1 MWHKQMK
8 VIFDLDGTIADIS
21 HRTHF
26 VRGGNKDWESFFAG
40 CVADTPNWPVVRALE
55 AHRAVG
61 HHVEIWSARS
71 DIVRHETEAWLEFAA
86 NIPPSLLTR
95 MRSAGNNTPDV
106 VLKRCWLN
114 QLHESERPDVV
125 YDDRQRVVDMWREEG
140 IACFQV
146 AANWEAPRM
155 IEPVQQ
161 PLMALLVG
169 PSGAGKSTYARQHFN
184 DSWVLSS
191 DALRAEYCGDFKS
204 QERNE
209 DVFEAMRRLARARL
223 ECGLPVVIDVT
234 NLRRRDRLA
243 FVSLVPVGT
252 RVEYVVIDRPLLEKL
267 RDAGWRA
274 GVMVK
279 GKELIVAHH
288 ERFQSSLK
296 DILAGDGLPNVSVH
310 DARTGGLKVAA

>member
-1 MWHKQMK
+1 MK

-21 HRTHF
+21 HRVHF
-26 VRGGNKDWESFFAG
+26 VRGGNKDWDSFFAG
-40 CVADTPNWPVVRALE
+40 CVDDKPNWPVIRSFYAHVE
-55 AHRAVG
+55 AG
-61 HHVEIWSARS
+61 HDVEIWSARS
-71 DIVRHETEAWLEFAA
+71 DVVRAETEHWLDHVAA
-86 NIPPSLLTR
+86 ILPTHLTH
-95 MRSAGNNTPDV
+95 MRSAGDNTPDV
-106 VLKRCWLN
+106 VLKRHWLH
-114 QLHESERPDVV
+114 QLHETERPDIV

-146 AANWEAPRM
+146 AANWEAPSL

-184 DSWVLSS
+184 DAWVISS
-191 DALRAEYCGDFKS
+191 DALRQEYCGDFKS
-204 QERNE
+204 QKRND

-223 ECGLPVVIDVT
+223 ECGLPVVIDAT

-243 FVSLVPVGT
+243 FVSLVPSGT
-252 RVEYVVIDRPLLEKL
+252 QVEYVVVDRPLLDKL
-267 RDAGWRA
+267 RDAGWRS

-296 DILAGDGLPNVSVH
+296 DVLAGDGLPNVSVH
-310 DARTGGLKVAA
+310 DARKVDLKVAA

>member
-1 MWHKQMK
+1 MSDKQMK

-26 VRGGNKDWESFFAG
+26 VRGGNKDWESFFAA
-40 CVADTPNWPVVRALE
+40 CVNDRPNWPVVRALE
-55 AHRAVG
+55 AHRDAG
-61 HHVEIWSARS
+61 HTVEIWSARS
-71 DIVRHETEAWLEFAA
+71 GIVRAETEAWLFTEAA
-86 NIPPSLLTR
+86 IHPKHLTR
-95 MRSAGNNTPDV
+95 MRSAGDNTPDV
-106 VLKRCWLN
+106 VLKRYWLN
-114 QLHESERPDVV
+114 QLHESERPDIV

-146 AANWEAPRM
+146 AANWEAPRL
-155 IEPVQQ
+155 IEPIQQ

-184 DSWVLSS
+184 DSWVISS
-191 DALRAEYCGDFKS
+191 DALRREYCGDFKS
-204 QERNE
+204 QERND

-223 ECGLPVVIDVT
+223 ECGLPVIIDAT

-243 FVSLVPVGT
+243 FVSLVPAGT
-252 RVEYVVIDRPLLEKL
+252 CVEYVVVDRPLLEKL
-267 RDAGWRA
+267 RDAGWRS

-279 GKELIVAHH
+279 GRPLVEAHH
-288 ERFQSSLK
+288 DRFQSSLK

>member
-1 MWHKQMK
+1 MK
-8 VIFDLDGTIADIS
+8 IIFDLDGTIADIS

-40 CVADTPNWPVVRALE
+40 CLDDRPNLPVIAAFN
-55 AHRAVG
+55 AHLAAG
-61 HHVEIWSARS
+61 HDVEIWSARS
-71 DIVRHETEAWLEFAA
+71 DIVQVQTLDWLKYDAG
-86 NIPPSLLTR
+86 IDPSHLTR
-95 MRSAGNNTPDV
+95 MRSAGDNTPDV
-106 VLKRCWLN
+106 VLKRYWLN
-114 QLHESERPDVV
+114 QLHESERPDTV

-169 PSGAGKSTYARQHFN
+169 PSGAGKSTYARNNFR
-184 DSWVLSS
+184 DGWVISS
-191 DALRAEYCGDFKS
+191 DMLRHEYCGDFTS
-204 QERNE
+204 QDRND
-209 DVFEAMRRLARARL
+209 DVFEAMRRLARARI
-223 ECGLPVVIDVT
+223 ECGLPVVIDAT

-243 FVSLVPVGT
+243 FVSLVPPGSG
-252 RVEYVVIDRPLLEKL
+252 VEYVVVDRPLLDKL
-267 RDAGWRA
+267 STAGWRA

-279 GKELIVAHH
+279 GKELVVAHH
-288 ERFQSSLK
+288 ERFQSTLK
-296 DILAGDGLPNVSVH
+296 DVLAGDGLPNVSVH